1 VAIIPTIPVFSDG
14 PPAVNASQLNA
25 LGQALNFQLF
35 TRPFARYR
43 QSAAGVTFVNAVWAT
58 MVYDVTD
65 LDTDSGRTGTG
76 SATDRYVAR
85 TTGWYNITAMIAF
98 QANATGSRFIRMVV
112 NGGIPATG
120 IVAQA
125 ACPSPDISSPV
136 LSHRLHMN
144 VGDYLQIQGFQNS
157 GTSLNTFGSNEIASL
172 VDLAFDLAG

>member
-1 VAIIPTIPVFSDG
+1 VAIIPTIPVFFDG

-85 TTGWYNITAMIAF
+85 TTGWYNVTAILAF
-98 QANATGSRFIRMVV
+98 TANSAGARYVRLLV
-112 NGGIPATG
+112 NGTTQVGVA
-120 IVAQA
+120 AQA
-125 ACPSPDISSPV
+125 ASPSPGISSPV
-136 LSHRLHMN
+136 LTRRIHMN
-144 VGDYLQIQGFQNS
+144 VGDYLQVQGYQDS
-157 GTSLNTFGSNEIASL
+157 GANLYTYGAAEQTSV